1 MIKGNLGMKEAL
13 RILFALN
20 GENFRGFSGMSKVI
34 FLLVIFIICELIT
47 EKKEGIQLI
56 RSKKAI
62 VRWMLYLT
70 LIFFIYFFQ
79 PITYST
85 NFIYQN
91 F

>member
-1 MIKGNLGMKEAL
+1 MKGELGVKEAF
-13 RILFALN
+13 RTLFALN
-20 GENFRGFSGMSKVI
+20 VDGFGGFSGMSKVI
-34 FLLVIFIICELIT
+34 FLLLIFIICELIT
-47 EKKEGIQLI
+47 EKNEGIQLI
-56 RSKKAI
+56 RSKKTI
-62 VRWMLYLT
+62 VRWMLYLS

>member
-1 MIKGNLGMKEAL
+1 MKDELGIKESI
-13 RILFALN
+13 RVLFALTDDKF
-20 GENFRGFSGMSKVI
+20 GGFSGMSKVI

-47 EKKEGIQLI
+47 KKTEGIQLI
-56 RSKKAI
+56 CSKKAI
-62 VRWMLYLT
+62 VRWILYLT